1 MASVYRIVVKAC
13 WGLGVLSLVLGVAI
27 RLFPCWAARLDV
39 SPRGGLVT
47 AATLFLCALATRA
60 MEEAGSAKS

>member
-1 MASVYRIVVKAC
+1 MARVYRIVVKAC
-13 WGLGVLSLVLGVAI
+13 WGLGVLSLVIGVAI
-27 RLFPCWAARLDV
+27 KLFPCWTASLEA

-60 MEEAGSAKS
+60 MEEGGPAQG

>member
-1 MASVYRIVVKAC
+1 MARVYRIVVKAC

-27 RLFPCWAARLDV
+27 RLFPSWAAQLDV
-39 SPRGGLVT
+39 SPRGGLVA

-60 MEEAGSAKS
+60 MEGSESPQG